1 MNAKILMFVNC
12 VEAIIYLLLYNL
24 HDCTFKKYCKTL
36 YRALFCVIQ
45 PQCRTKHNNDL
56 SIPFLFIAATARLN
70 ENPAETDK
78 EINHHN
84 FESSPKSRPI
94 LFNGRRTTSMMD
106 MRKNIAPKIILSNTA
121 RNLSTSYEAV
131 DEFTSN
137 SSLTDRFGTFS
148 IKSHERFP
156 FRHSRSNDETLRHS
170 QSSDE
175 NLSQDGSFSS
185 SRLYSYSCEN
195 LLSDQFYRT
204 SSTGNR
210 MHLKNSILTSSTHS
224 LSEKNVRGINRSEVS
239 I

>member
-1 MNAKILMFVNC
+1 MLF
-12 VEAIIYLLLYNL
+12 YNFG
-24 HDCTFKKYCKTL
+24 DCTFKKCGKTF
-36 YRALFCVIQ
+36 YMALIFVIQ
-45 PQCRTKHNNDL
+45 PQCHTKHNNDL
-56 SIPFLFIAATARLN
+56 SITFLLIAATDRLN

-78 EINHHN
+78 EINHYN
-84 FESSPKSRPI
+84 FESSPKSRPT

-106 MRKNIAPKIILSNTA
+106 MRKNIAPKIVLSNTA

-148 IKSHERFP
+148 INSHERFP
-156 FRHSRSNDETLRHS
+156 FRHSRSNGETLRHF

-185 SRLYSYSCEN
+185 CRSYSYSCEN

-210 MHLKNSILTSSTHS
+210 MHLKNSTLTSSTHS
-224 LSEKNVRGINRSEVS
+224 LTEKNVRGINRNEVS